1 MILSMGVTVGNMD
14 TSRYVVKF
22 AFDGRPFR
30 GYARQPEGGT
40 VEDELISA
48 LVSAKLVDD
57 AETSRFASASRVDR
71 GVSAIGAAVAFDTP
85 AEGSRILRSLNANT
99 VSLVAHSIARVD
111 QGYDPRRR
119 ATSRWYRYHFGQEG
133 SGGSDLDV
141 PAMRRAA
148 QAFVGAHD
156 MSAFARLDGR
166 DPVREVQ
173 DVGVDRRSGTIVL
186 DVRGRSFLWN
196 QVRRMASAI
205 RSAGRHEITVEEVVG
220 ALERGEG
227 GPFPPLPPLGLFL
240 MDVTFEGLE
249 FERAM
254 DLPSSVED
262 RLRES
267 YHQEH
272 CSLMFHEYLR
282 VNVRF

>member
-1 MILSMGVTVGNMD
+1 ME

-48 LVSAKLVDD
+48 LVRAKLIDD
-57 AETSRFASASRVDR
+57 AKTSHLASASRVDR
-71 GVSAIGAAVAFDTP
+71 GVSAIGAAVAFDTC

-99 VSLVAHSIARVD
+99 VSLVAHSIARVED
-111 QGYDPRRR
+111 GYDPRRM
-119 ATSRWYRYHFGQEG
+119 ATSRWYRYHFGPEESEG
-133 SGGSDLDV
+133 SGLDV
-141 PAMRRAA
+141 PAMRLAA
-148 QAFVGAHD
+148 KAFVGVHD

-173 DVGVDRRSGTIVL
+173 DVGVERRSGSLVL

-205 RSAGRHEITVEEVVG
+205 RSVGRHEITVDEVVG
-220 ALERGEG
+220 ALELGEG
-227 GPFPPLPPLGLFL
+227 GPYPPLPPLGLIL

-249 FERAM
+249 FERVA
-254 DLPSSVED
+254 DIPGSVQG

-267 YHQEH
+267 YHQEL

-282 VNVRF
+282 ENVRF